1 MKKLSTYL
9 FLVLFS
15 FSVPSFADDI
25 SDFQIEGMSIGD
37 SLLDYM
43 SEEEIKENAI
53 NVYEDNKFIV
63 SVYNKSHEIYDD
75 VAIEYKP
82 NDKKYKIHGLQG
94 MVYFENDIEG
104 CYKKQDEIE
113 KEISLMFEETKKKNW
128 GILTN
133 PGSAEGSTFK
143 GITFVFNNGAR
154 AAIECYHYS
163 ESPQID
169 HLKIGTNSKEL
180 ADYLDYKTAQERKT
194 NN

>member
-1 MKKLSTYL
+1 MKKLSAYL
-9 FLVLFS
+9 FLILFS
-15 FSVPSFADDI
+15 FSASSFADDI
-25 SDFQIEGMSIGD
+25 SDFEIAGMSIGD

-75 VAIEYKP
+75 VAIEYKL

-133 PGSAEGSTFK
+133 PGSAEGSTVK